1 MKSKM
6 SLADIVDVVVDNRG
20 KSVPLSDLSNQYLPL
35 IATKNVG
42 ASLYPEL
49 IDTRPVDKETYDSFF
64 RAHPLPGDILFVNKG
79 KPGTTARVPNPV
91 DFVMAQ
97 DMVALRAKPGFD
109 QDYVFALLRSPRT
122 LRMIDNM
129 QVGTMIPHFK
139 KTDFDKLILDVETD
153 LEVQKKI
160 GRLYMTFSNAVEQ
173 KSRIN
178 DNLLELGSTLWDKYF
193 QFANADKQQSHL
205 MDLGDIVAGG
215 TPSKKNEAF
224 YDGGTIPWITP
235 KDLSNATDTIFINQ
249 GETSITEAG
258 LSGSSAKLMPAG
270 TVLFSSRAPIGYVA
284 IANNPLTTNQG
295 FKSIVPYDDS
305 KTYYLYYLLKKL
317 TPHIEAVAGGST
329 FKEISGS
336 GMKSIEFPKPDDVS
350 MSEFATLIQPMF
362 RLIRENEQEI
372 QRLTELRNVLLSNL
386 LG

>member
-1 MKSKM
+1 M
-6 SLADIVDVVVDNRG
+6 NR
-20 KSVPLSDLSNQYLPL
+20 KPLSELVKIISGGTPKRSIHEYWNGSIPWISVKDLHQGKHIYRTERFITESGLKNSPTKLLIKDDIIISARGTVGLVSMINEPMAFNQ
-35 IATKNVG
+35 
-42 ASLYPEL
+42 SL
-49 IDTRPVDKETYDSFF
+49 F
-64 RAHPLPGDILFVNKG
+64 G
-79 KPGTTARVPNPV
+79 
-91 DFVMAQ
+91 
-97 DMVALRAKPGFD
+97 
-109 QDYVFALLRSPRT
+109 LRSGKEITAEYLYYWLKLNVSYIKNNVHGSVFDTITRDTFNIIEVTYPSLEEQKRVT
-122 LRMIDNM
+122 EILR
-129 QVGTMIPHFK
+129 
-139 KTDFDKLILDVETD
+139 LLD
-153 LEVQKKI
+153 KKI
-160 GRLYMTFSNAVEQ
+160 EQ
-173 KSRIN
+173 NHQIN

-235 KDLSNATDTIFINQ
+235 KDLSNATDTVFINQ
-249 GETSITEAG
+249 GKTSITEAG

-284 IANNPLTTNQG
+284 IANNPVTTNQG

-317 TPHIEAVAGGST
+317 TPHIEVVAGGST

-350 MSEFATLIQPMF
+350 MSEFATLIRPMF
-362 RLIRENEQEI
+362 SLIRENEQEVH
-372 QRLTELRNVLLSNL
+372 RLTELRNVLLSNL

>member
-1 MKSKM
+1 M
-6 SLADIVDVVVDNRG
+6 NR
-20 KSVPLSDLSNQYLPL
+20 KPLSELVKIISGGTPKRSIHEYWNGSIPWISVKDLHQGKHIYRTERFITESGLKNSPTKLLIKDDIIISARGTVGLVSMINEPMAFNQ
-35 IATKNVG
+35 
-42 ASLYPEL
+42 SL
-49 IDTRPVDKETYDSFF
+49 F
-64 RAHPLPGDILFVNKG
+64 G
-79 KPGTTARVPNPV
+79 
-91 DFVMAQ
+91 
-97 DMVALRAKPGFD
+97 
-109 QDYVFALLRSPRT
+109 LRSGKEITAEYLYYWLKLNVSYIKNNVHGSVFDTITRDTFNIIEVTYPSLEEQKRVT
-122 LRMIDNM
+122 EILR
-129 QVGTMIPHFK
+129 
-139 KTDFDKLILDVETD
+139 LLD
-153 LEVQKKI
+153 KKI
-160 GRLYMTFSNAVEQ
+160 EQ
-173 KSRIN
+173 NHQIN

-235 KDLSNATDTIFINQ
+235 KDLSNATDTVFINQ
-249 GETSITEAG
+249 GKTSITEAG

-284 IANNPLTTNQG
+284 IANNPVTTNQG

-317 TPHIEAVAGGST
+317 TPHIEVVAGGST

-350 MSEFATLIQPMF
+350 MSEFATLIRPMF
-362 RLIRENEQEI
+362 SFIRENEQEVH
-372 QRLTELRNVLLSNL
+372 RLTELRNVLLSNL

>member
-1 MKSKM
+1 M
-6 SLADIVDVVVDNRG
+6 
-20 KSVPLSDLSNQYLPL
+20 
-35 IATKNVG
+35 
-42 ASLYPEL
+42 
-49 IDTRPVDKETYDSFF
+49 
-64 RAHPLPGDILFVNKG
+64 
-79 KPGTTARVPNPV
+79 
-91 DFVMAQ
+91 
-97 DMVALRAKPGFD
+97 
-109 QDYVFALLRSPRT
+109 
-122 LRMIDNM
+122 
-129 QVGTMIPHFK
+129 
-139 KTDFDKLILDVETD
+139 
-153 LEVQKKI
+153 
-160 GRLYMTFSNAVEQ
+160 
-173 KSRIN
+173 N

-235 KDLSNATDTIFINQ
+235 KDLSNATDTVFINQ
-249 GETSITEAG
+249 GKTSITEAG

-284 IANNPLTTNQG
+284 IANNPVTTNQG

-317 TPHIEAVAGGST
+317 TPHIEVVAGGST

-350 MSEFATLIQPMF
+350 MSEFATLIRPMF
-362 RLIRENEQEI
+362 SLIRENEQEVH
-372 QRLTELRNVLLSNL
+372 RLTELRNVLLSNL